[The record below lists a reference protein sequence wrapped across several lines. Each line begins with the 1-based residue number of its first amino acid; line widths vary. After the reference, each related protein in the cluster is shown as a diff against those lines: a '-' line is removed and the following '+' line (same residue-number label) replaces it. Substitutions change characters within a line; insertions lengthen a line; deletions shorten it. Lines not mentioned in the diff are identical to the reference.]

1 MFYTSAELIY
11 VKLLICVH
19 VVKSPWCI
27 AFVTI
32 SAMFCWLLLCF
43 YALNIKHNMH
53 VSKYLVSILVFWYF
67 WYDWNQTTRLNH
79 KKDKLEIKWI
89 YKIYFYMLA
98 DNFVN
103 FTNC

>member
-19 VVKSPWCI
+19 VVKTPWCI

-32 SAMFCWLLLCF
+32 SAMFCWLLLFF

-53 VSKYLVSILVFWYF
+53 VSKYWVSLFEYCFQYF
-67 WYDWNQTTRLNH
+67 DTFDTI
-79 KKDKLEIKWI
+79 EIK
-89 YKIYFYMLA
+89 LH
-98 DNFVN
+98 D
-103 FTNC
+103 